1 MLISPLMLKQIVLFS
16 LLSGAVALH
25 AATITHGAGMNISGD
40 ADVVTTGTLM
50 GAFTLGGSSVLSPT
64 VNGVAFTG
72 LDISSGSAS
81 SGSFSLSLDPS
92 VLGPVSNT
100 SGGSDAPFS
109 ALSTSYQD
117 LLSWASQG
125 SLTITMSGLTVGDSY
140 MFEWW
145 TNDSAAPFSEAMDGD
160 DGTYT
165 LATYPSLASYGV
177 PGTLGQFVT
186 DSFTADSST
195 QEIVLSAPPHGGAA
209 EINAF
214 QLRAASSTV
223 TATPEPSSLVL
234 MALGALALLA
244 TARYRR
250 YA

>member
-1 MLISPLMLKQIVLFS
+1 MTVSTTRPGRSRRPVLRSPLMLKRLALFT
-16 LLSGAVALH
+16 LLSSAVALH
-25 AATITHGAGMNISGD
+25 AATITHGTATNISGD

-125 SLTITMSGLTVGDSY
+125 SLTITMSGLFVGVCFL
-140 MFEWW
+140 FEWW
-145 TNDSAAPFSEAMDGD
+145 TNVCVVFF
-160 DGTYT
+160 
-165 LATYPSLASYGV
+165 LV
-177 PGTLGQFVT
+177 
-186 DSFTADSST
+186 
-195 QEIVLSAPPHGGAA
+195 VL
-209 EINAF
+209 
-214 QLRAASSTV
+214 V
-223 TATPEPSSLVL
+223 VV
-234 MALGALALLA
+234 
-244 TARYRR
+244 
-250 YA
+250 